1 MGSSLSPVIAN
12 IYMEWFES
20 QAIDKALIKPKLWLR
35 YVDDTFIIWNGN
47 DNDLQAFLDHMNNLA
62 PTIKFTMEKEENNKL
77 PFLDVMVQ
85 KHRDTI
91 QTSVYRKPTHTGQ
104 YLNFTSNHSS
114 NTKHGIIKT
123 LVDRAFTICN
133 SQETVTQE
141 LINIKKDLSTNGYPI
156 KLIDQTIN
164 KRQNQTNRQKEHV
177 ETTGPTINIPYVKG
191 LSEKI
196 RRIGKQY
203 NIRTVFSSKDS
214 LRSHL
219 TKTKPTNQKDMKN
232 CVYRIPCECGQSYV
246 GETLR
251 PLETR
256 IKEHR
261 NHTLKGETNRSGAA
275 DHAWTYGH
283 HLQWSEAKI
292 ILKEEHW
299 RKRKFKE
306 AAVINQNSDCFS
318 KASLDIRNIWK
329 PLLSSCK
336 LSLRPHGDA

>member
-1 MGSSLSPVIAN
+1 MDLLDCCLNNSYFQEKDTFYSQIDGLPMGSSLSPVIAN

-35 YVDDTFIIWNGN
+35 YLDDTFIISNGN

-77 PFLDVMVQ
+77 PFLDVMIQ

-191 LSEKI
+191 VSEKI
-196 RRIGKQY
+196 R
-203 NIRTVFSSKDS
+203 
-214 LRSHL
+214 
-219 TKTKPTNQKDMKN
+219 
-232 CVYRIPCECGQSYV
+232 
-246 GETLR
+246 
-251 PLETR
+251 
-256 IKEHR
+256 
-261 NHTLKGETNRSGAA
+261 
-275 DHAWTYGH
+275 
-283 HLQWSEAKI
+283 
-292 ILKEEHW
+292 
-299 RKRKFKE
+299 
-306 AAVINQNSDCFS
+306 
-318 KASLDIRNIWK
+318 
-329 PLLSSCK
+329 
-336 LSLRPHGDA
+336 